1 MNFKPGIILTIIIV
15 KVTLFF
21 FMTLSL
27 NTHRAEKL
35 DGLFFENQ
43 GETSTYFPPMEN
55 LLKGEGYSIMKID
68 KSDGEFKF
76 LPSTRRMPG
85 LIPIY
90 MPLRLLF
97 PELVSKNILI
107 LLQFILSVFSIF
119 ILGKIIYHFTTSNIA
134 STVGM
139 FTYTISSFVAV
150 FDNSGLPE
158 SLSVSMSIFSIW
170 LYIKAAKNTHIDLR
184 LLFAAGILLTWTIFL
199 RPATGIL
206 APILA
211 LDLWQRTYRNHT
223 FFQSFKFQSILFS
236 TFFLALSVWTA
247 RNYVVSEKL
256 IVLEDSVFDSMPH
269 IYTPAE
275 KALRP
280 LINHWGGQRKK
291 FYPNTMGAYFYGQ
304 TNDISI
310 FPEAVFENSFTIDSL
325 AALRQLFQ
333 EAHSN
338 PNSIAEK
345 SFLIKSEF
353 LRNSYK
359 EMHPIKYYIEAP
371 IKSLFRFYFIKTI
384 PDLPFP
390 PLNEMN
396 LFHKIMKASNILLY
410 NIVTLL
416 ALLNILNMIYHRR
429 FSAVLIFPFVYC
441 VVLACVLYNTEIR
454 YLVAIFPFLI
464 INSSMMLH
472 SKKLDSLAQKLKLT

>member
-43 GETSTYFPPMEN
+43 GETWTYFPPIEN
-55 LLKGEGYSIMKID
+55 LLKGEGYSNID
-68 KSDGEFKF
+68 NSDGEFKL

-97 PELVSKNILI
+97 SEIVSKNILI
-107 LLQFILSVFSIF
+107 LLQFVLSVISIF
-119 ILGKIIYHFTTSNIA
+119 CLGKIIYQFTASNIA
-134 STVGM
+134 STTGM
-139 FTYTISSFVAV
+139 FIYTISSFVSV

-170 LYIKAAKNTHIDLR
+170 LYIKAAKNTHVNLR

-211 LDLWQRTYRNHT
+211 LDLWRKTNLNHT
-223 FFQSFKFQSILFS
+223 FFQSFKFQSLLFS
-236 TFFLALSVWTA
+236 TFIIALSVWTV
-247 RNYVVSEKL
+247 RNYIVSDKL

-275 KALRP
+275 KGLRP
-280 LINHWGGQRKK
+280 LINHWGGQRKY

-384 PDLPFP
+384 PNLPFP

-396 LFHKIMKASNILLY
+396 LFHKIMKAGNILLY
-410 NIVTLL
+410 NLIALSAILGLIVYTKKRGEFRILL
-416 ALLNILNMIYHRR
+416 L
-429 FSAVLIFPFVYC
+429 FPFLYC
-441 VVLACVLYNTEIR
+441 FALACVLYNTEVR
-454 YLVAIFPFLI
+454 YLVSAFPFLI
-464 INSSMMLH
+464 VVSSIGFNALMN
-472 SKKLDSLAQKLKLT
+472 KIRILKRHD